1 MQGSAELY
9 EKLFPQ
15 EYVSKCLESG
25 VRPDAR
31 KLLQSRHVTINWT
44 QSGSCLVKLG
54 ASCALA
60 SVKLA
65 VGTPALAT
73 PDQGE
78 IDLQV
83 LFPGVCASKFSTQRT
98 TDEAQS
104 LSSYITRA
112 LLSCKCVDLR
122 DCSIERGKSAWK
134 VMVEVTFLDHD
145 GNALDTAL
153 LAVMSVLSKLTLPAI
168 SISSDSIVS
177 LAEGIVP
184 LQHLSSSFPYSL
196 PDQSAKVL
204 FPLHATLFSTTFG
217 EYQSHVMVDPTA
229 REEEV
234 LESTFSVLTTKSGD
248 FAGVYKSGGV
258 PLAPATLQV
267 CIQVAKERTAAI
279 VALMEQSSTSD

>member
-177 LAEGIVP
+177 LAE
-184 LQHLSSSFPYSL
+184 
-196 PDQSAKVL
+196 DQSAKVL

>member
-9 EKLFPQ
+9 ETLFP
-15 EYVSKCLESG
+15 EAYVSKCLESG

-31 KLLQSRHVTINWT
+31 KLLQSRPVSINWT
-44 QSGSCLVKLG
+44 QSGECLVKLG

-104 LSSYITRA
+104 LSSYLTRV
-112 LLSCKCVDLR
+112 LLSSKCIDLR
-122 DCSIERGKSAWK
+122 DCSIERGKAAWK
-134 VMVEVTFLDHD
+134 LLVEVTFLDHD
-145 GNALDTAL
+145 GNAVDTAL
-153 LAVMSVLSKLTLPAI
+153 LAVMSVLSKLTIPAI
-168 SISSDSIVS
+168 SISPDSIVS
-177 LAEGIVP
+177 LA
-184 LQHLSSSFPYSL
+184 
-196 PDQSAKVL
+196 PDQSAKAQ
-204 FPLHATLFSTTFG
+204 FPLHETLLSTTFG
-217 EYQSHVMVDPTA
+217 QYQSHVMVDPTA

-234 LESTFSVLTTKSGD
+234 LASSFTVLVTKAGA
-248 FAGVYKSGGV
+248 FAGVYKAGGQ
-258 PLAPATLQV
+258 PLAAATLQS
-267 CIQVAKERTAAI
+267 CIHVAKERSVAI
-279 VALMEQSSTSD
+279 VKLME